1 MMKRKAQYPIHDIFI
16 NRWSPRA
23 MSGEEL
29 SDEELMSLFEAA
41 RWAPSSFNEQP
52 WRFIYAKR
60 NTRYWDRLFNLMI
73 PFNQSW
79 TKNAA
84 ILGVIISC
92 NTLELS
98 NKPARTYSFDTGAAW
113 ENLSLQGSINGLVVH
128 GIEGFDY
135 NRAKKEL
142 NIPDDY
148 TTEAMFA
155 VGKPG
160 KLEDLPPDLQER
172 EKLSD
177 RKKVEEFIFEGVFK
191 E

>member
-1 MMKRKAQYPIHDIFI
+1 MKRKAEYPIMDIFL
-16 NRWSPRA
+16 NRWSRRA
-23 MSGEEL
+23 MSGDPISEQ
-29 SDEELMSLFEAA
+29 ELMSLFEAA